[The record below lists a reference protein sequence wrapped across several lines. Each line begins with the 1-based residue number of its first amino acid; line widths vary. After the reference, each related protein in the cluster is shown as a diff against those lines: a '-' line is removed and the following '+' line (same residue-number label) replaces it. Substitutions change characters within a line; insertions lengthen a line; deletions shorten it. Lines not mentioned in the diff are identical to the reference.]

1 MDVGVG
7 QGKRLSADLFNLGTL
22 SNALWSL
29 LSHLVQYADDGG
41 DVISG
46 STDSELN
53 ENIRLTATARTTWF
67 NLAGLTLNASK
78 SEIIGFGSHIEP
90 LTINGQTIHPTSS
103 IKFLGLTIQS
113 NLNFQKHVD
122 DISNKMRSAAGRLRT
137 ECRHLTLSDKR
148 TVFNGWIRSL
158 PTCNALAYLPHLNSS
173 QLQQLNAA
181 YNSGIRSIFK
191 LPKKGYAPIT
201 ELCERIRVPNI
212 YQIKEYSILLEAWRR
227 RSSFNVQFIGPTT
240 RGRAKLNVPLPN
252 TKGMAGK
259 ILSNILVEYWNKLP
273 TETKLENCPN
283 RAKYAI
289 RKLAF

>member
-1 MDVGVG
+1 MFGRAKILISFLQLQEG
-7 QGKRLSADLFNLGTL
+7 RNRNFKNEAIFYLIGSIFWPPLGLRWHTP
-22 SNALWSL
+22 
-29 LSHLVQYADDGG
+29 
-41 DVISG
+41 
-46 STDSELN
+46 
-53 ENIRLTATARTTWF
+53 F
-67 NLAGLTLNASK
+67 NASK

-227 RSSFNVQFIGPTT
+227 RSSFNVQLKGPTS

-259 ILSNILVEYWNKLP
+259 ILSNILVE
-273 TETKLENCPN
+273 
-283 RAKYAI
+283 
-289 RKLAF
+289 